1 MEPHHEQPRNL
12 WTAAFIGLTASFF
25 LLFLNLQMLLAAF
38 PAYVQERFH
47 ADDLTVSLMTGV
59 FAASA
64 IAARFLTAWL
74 LRRIDRRRL
83 LLVSIALAVVFTAL
97 YASAWSIGSLLLW
110 RVGFGIGFGMAST
123 IIPTLVSAVIPGNRI
138 GEGIAYFGL
147 STSLAMSVGPLIGLN
162 VLDAYGFPPLVWLG
176 TGVALLILPALLL
189 TRALP
194 ALQPAV
200 AHIRSADVT
209 RPPFPRQIAIPALL
223 NLLLGVT
230 YSGLLSFI
238 ALYGL
243 SAGLPQAGLFFLFNV
258 VAILIV
264 RPLAGRWFDR
274 RGPVLVLVPAALSM
288 GCGLLTLSYATT
300 MPMLIAAALLYG
312 AGFGSIQPTLQAWML
327 RVSPPEQRG
336 AANSMF
342 YNSADLG
349 IAIGSFALGALASVS
364 DYGIMYRCSAGLTL
378 IFLIAVLYGRKPF
391 AATSTSIDN

>member
-1 MEPHHEQPRNL
+1 
-12 WTAAFIGLTASFF
+12 
-25 LLFLNLQMLLAAF
+25 MLLAAF
-38 PAYVQERFH
+38 PAYVQDRFQ
-47 ADDLTVSLMTGV
+47 ADDMTVSLMTGV

-64 IAARFLTAWL
+64 IASRFLTAWL
-74 LRRIDRRRL
+74 LRRVDRRRL
-83 LLVSIALAVVFTAL
+83 LIVSIALAVIFTAL
-97 YASAWSIGSLLLW
+97 YAAAWSIGSLLLW
-110 RVGFGIGFGMAST
+110 RVGFGIGFGMGST

-162 VLDAYGFPPLVWLG
+162 VLDAYGFPTLVWLG
-176 TGVALLILPALLL
+176 TGVALLILPALLV

-194 ALQPAV
+194 APQPAA
-200 AHIRSADVT
+200 AHIRSEGAT
-209 RPPFPRQIAIPALL
+209 RPPFPRQTAIPAFL

-243 SAGLPQAGLFFLFNV
+243 STGLPQAGLFFLFNV

-264 RPLAGRWFDR
+264 RPLAGRLFDR
-274 RGPVLVLVPAALSM
+274 RGPVLVLVPAALSL
-288 GCGLLTLSYATT
+288 GCGLLTLSYATS
-300 MPMLIAAALLYG
+300 MPMLIAAALFYG

-327 RVSPPEQRG
+327 RVSRPEQQG

-349 IAIGSFALGALASVS
+349 IAIGSFGLGALASAT
-364 DYGIMYRCSAGLTL
+364 DYGMMYRCSAALAL
-378 IFLIAVLYGRKPF
+378 LFLLAVLYDRRPL
-391 AATSTSIDN
+391 ASSARSIED

>member
-1 MEPHHEQPRNL
+1 
-12 WTAAFIGLTASFF
+12 
-25 LLFLNLQMLLAAF
+25 MLLAAF
-38 PAYVQERFH
+38 PAYVQERFD
-47 ADDLTVSLMTGV
+47 ADDITVSLMTSV

-64 IAARFLTAWL
+64 IASRFLTAWL
-74 LRRIDRRRL
+74 LRRIDRRHL
-83 LLVSIALAVVFTAL
+83 LLVSIALAVIFTAL
-97 YASAWSIGSLLLW
+97 YASAWSIDSLLLW
-110 RVGFGIGFGMAST
+110 RIGFGIGFGMAST

-147 STSLAMSVGPLIGLN
+147 STSLAMSIGPLTGLN
-162 VLDAYGFPPLVWLG
+162 ILDAYGFPTLVWLG
-176 TGVALLILPALLL
+176 TGVAMLILPVLLL

-200 AHIRSADVT
+200 AHIRAGSAP

-223 NLLLGVT
+223 NLLLGFT

-238 ALYGL
+238 ALYGM

-274 RGPVLVLVPAALSM
+274 RGPVVVLIPAALSL
-288 GCGLLTLSYATT
+288 GGGLLVLSYATT
-300 MPMLIAAALLYG
+300 MPMLTAAALLYG

-327 RVSPPEQRG
+327 RVSRPEQQG
-336 AANSMF
+336 TANSMF

-364 DYGIMYRCSAGLTL
+364 DYGIMYRCSAALSL
-378 IFLIAVLYGRKPF
+378 LFLLAVLYARRPV
-391 AATSTSIDN
+391 AAVATSPSIDN